1 LLNKPQR
8 GEPEAR
14 AVTKTQQKEM
24 AAARAFG
31 VGGTRH
37 GGKMRTIKGLKLN
50 PAFWMRAALCLAVC
64 MFGLSLAAMAKG
76 PTYITFDVPGAAPGC
91 CQGTQ
96 PYAISVTG
104 AVVGKYITADN
115 VSHGFLRTP
124 GGAIVKFDAP
134 GAGTESGQGTFVY
147 SINLEGTIV
156 GEYYDEQW
164 GDHGFIRSP
173 SGTITP
179 YDVPNSQATWL
190 SAINDLGIIAGGYWD
205 SNGVADALLRMP
217 GGKVTSFDAPGVGV
231 WITFIDLG
239 TGLSPLGEVS
249 GAFIDQNGVEHSF
262 VRLPTGA
269 LTAFDV
275 PGSTSNEASSVNLLG
290 TVVGDY
296 TDDNTS
302 FTHGFVRDVFGHIKT
317 WDAPLAGPPYGTRTM
332 ANAPNGAFVGFYDDI
347 TANGYAKAFVH
358 SPNGVTTTLLP
369 PLGVASVAYG
379 INPSGLVT
387 GWYSDG
393 NTIHGFVW
401 IP

>member
-1 LLNKPQR
+1 
-8 GEPEAR
+8 
-14 AVTKTQQKEM
+14 
-24 AAARAFG
+24 
-31 VGGTRH
+31 
-37 GGKMRTIKGLKLN
+37 
-50 PAFWMRAALCLAVC
+50 
-64 MFGLSLAAMAKG
+64 MFGLSLSAIAKG

-104 AVVGKYITADN
+104 AVVGTYITADN

-124 GGAIVKFDAP
+124 GGAIVKFDPP
-134 GAGTESGQGTFVY
+134 GASTTFVY

-156 GEYYDEQW
+156 GEYYDEQG

-179 YDVPNSQATWL
+179 FDLPGALATWL
-190 SAINDLGIIAGGYWD
+190 PAINDLGIIAGGYVD
-205 SNGVADALLRMP
+205 NTGNVDAFLRMP
-217 GGKVTSFDAPGVGV
+217 GGKVTSFDAPGVGT
-231 WITFIDLG
+231 WLTFIDLG

-249 GAFIDQNGVEHSF
+249 GAFIDQYGEHSF

-269 LTAFDV
+269 LTEFDV
-275 PGSTSNEASSVNLLG
+275 PGSTSNSASSVNLLG

-302 FTHGFVRDVFGHIKT
+302 FTHGFVRDPFGHIKT
-317 WDAPLAGPPYGTRTM
+317 WDAPLAGPPFGTRM
-332 ANAPNGAFVGFYDDI
+332 EANAPNGAFVGFYDDI

-369 PLGVASVAYG
+369 PLAVASVAYG
-379 INPSGLVT
+379 INPFGLVT